1 MVVLNGFYVPVE
13 GGCMRIVQKIVLQ
26 MIKGMT
32 VLARYVWTFL
42 GPKLCQV
49 YFMTVKTLYL
59 HFTLASL
66 PTLSSVSMLVFQ
78 SSHVT
83 CLYSNVPMLLFSVVC
98 GSCHV
103 LVH

>member
-1 MVVLNGFYVPVE
+1 MPVE

-32 VLARYVWTFL
+32 ILARYVWTFL
-42 GPKLCQV
+42 WPKLCQV

-59 HFTLASL
+59 PA
-66 PTLSSVSMLVFQ
+66 LSFVSMLVFL
-78 SSHVT
+78 SSHVS
-83 CLYSNVPMLLFSVVC
+83 CFYSNVPMLFSVVC
-98 GSCHV
+98 GSFHV